1 MRDKDKLCLVRELH
15 NYELFQVM
23 SCGNKQLLGY
33 INEHEITDTYKT
45 GKTRKKLCSRN
56 KPTIRAKKKIK
67 IRARI
72 LYNKF
77 LQLDKKFLLEALT
90 TTNESL
96 DSFFHL
102 PRSLFLFLIFCD
114 N

>member
-1 MRDKDKLCLVRELH
+1 MSF
-15 NYELFQVM
+15 ELFQVM
-23 SCGNKQLLGY
+23 ACGNKQFLGY
-33 INEHEITDTYKT
+33 INEHEITDTNKT
-45 GKTRKKLCSRN
+45 GKTRKKLCSRH
-56 KPTIRAKKKIK
+56 KPTIRAKKMIK

-77 LQLDKKFLLEALT
+77 LQLDKKIFLEALT

-102 PRSLFLFLIFCD
+102 SRSLCLFLIFL
-114 N
+114 